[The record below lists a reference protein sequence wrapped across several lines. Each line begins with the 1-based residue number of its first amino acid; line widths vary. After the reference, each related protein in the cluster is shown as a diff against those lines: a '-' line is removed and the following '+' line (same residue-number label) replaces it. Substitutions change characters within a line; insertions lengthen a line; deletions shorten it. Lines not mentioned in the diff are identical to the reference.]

1 MRAMA
6 LGVVAAAALATTA
19 FAQTDF
25 EAQHHMLQGR
35 ASGFAAKGTPLAS
48 LTKASQDWIKAET
61 KRQTDAPRSV
71 GELAKAVDVALH
83 EDEVAVARAHHLN
96 TLDIVLA
103 ITLQITRDAEEGSKD
118 ALKAARKSGDAAAI
132 KAASDK
138 VALAA
143 ANRKAAMKLQND
155 ASLEL
160 AGL

>member
-1 MRAMA
+1 MRAMT

-19 FAQTDF
+19 LAQTDF

-103 ITLQITRDAEEGSKD
+103 ITLQITRDADERSKA
-118 ALKAARKSGDAAAI
+118 ALKAAKRSGDAAAI
-132 KAASDK
+132 QAASQKAD
-138 VALAA
+138 LAV

>member
-1 MRAMA
+1 MRAIVMGA
-6 LGVVAAAALATTA
+6 VLAAAVSANA

-35 ASGFAAKGTPLAS
+35 ASGFAARGTPLAG
-48 LTKASQDWIKAET
+48 LTQASRDWIEAET

-71 GELAKAVDVALH
+71 GELAKLVDLSLH
-83 EDEVAVARAHHLN
+83 EDEVSVARAHHLN

-103 ITLQITRDAEEGSKD
+103 VTLQITRDADERSKT
-118 ALKAARKSGDAAAI
+118 ALKAARKAGDAAAI
-132 KAASDK
+132 QAASHKAD
-138 VALAA
+138 LAG
-143 ANRKAAMKLQND
+143 ANRKAAMKLQTD